1 MKVYDLKV
9 ARQKIQAFCAYQ
21 ERCHQDVLK
30 KLKSWGL
37 FSDSIDMLL
46 GELIANQFLNEE
58 RFSKSFSR
66 GKFRIKKWGRIKIS
80 LELKRRNIHETL
92 INYALNEINEQD
104 YFNTL
109 LVLLKK
115 KDRLEKEPNLIK
127 RKAKL
132 TRYLVTRGFEFA
144 LIKIAFE
151 KLK

>member
-21 ERCHQDVLK
+21 ERCHQEVIK

-46 GELIANQFLNEE
+46 DELIANQFLNEE

-66 GKFRIKKWGRIKIS
+66 GKFRIKKWGKIKIS

-104 YFNTL
+104 YFNTIV
-109 LVLLKK
+109 VLLKK

-132 TRYLVTRGFEFA
+132 TRYMVSRGFEFA